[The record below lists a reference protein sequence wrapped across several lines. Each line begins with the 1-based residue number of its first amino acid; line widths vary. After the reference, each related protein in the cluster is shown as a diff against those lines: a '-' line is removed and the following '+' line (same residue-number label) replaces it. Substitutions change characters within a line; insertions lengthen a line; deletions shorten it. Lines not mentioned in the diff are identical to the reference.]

1 MTIYYSPIKNG
12 SARAEDPRSK
22 PPPTKM
28 DEEKPPKYDH
38 SKAVFIRD
46 EKRAAMSE
54 QEGDLLW
61 SNAFDEDDLGPF
73 MWNMIP
79 LKMVL
84 LVYTMITTV
93 AQVLM
98 FSFSLESGFTM
109 ESLSS
114 LAYAMINVTGFTMIL
129 LRKSKEMMKPFLF
142 VYTAYFLFGS
152 VMSGYAIILL
162 WSPNF
167 CRRLSTVVKGFNFSK
182 CKENLG
188 MIRGVATS
196 MLAMQE
202 MWEFCLIQMYIQVY
216 KYEMRK
222 EAIIDKELIKLG
234 ERLV

>member
-1 MTIYYSPIKNG
+1 MSVFYASIKSDDTG
-12 SARAEDPRSK
+12 SKDSRSTTSTVK
-22 PPPTKM
+22 A
-28 DEEKPPKYDH
+28 EEKPPKYDH

-61 SNAFDEDDLGPF
+61 DNACEDDLGPF
-73 MWNMIP
+73 MFGMLPMKMI
-79 LKMVL
+79 L
-84 LVYTMITTV
+84 LVYTMIMSV

-109 ESLSS
+109 DSFSS
-114 LAYAMINVTGFTMIL
+114 MVYALINIAGFTMIL
-129 LRKSKEMMKPFLF
+129 LGKSIGMMKPFLF
-142 VYTAYFLFGS
+142 VYTTYFLFGS
-152 VMSGYAIILL
+152 VMSGYAIVLL

-167 CRRLSTVVKGFNFSK
+167 CSRISKVINGFSYPK

-202 MWEFCLIQMYIQVY
+202 MWEFCVIQMYIQVY

-222 EAIIDKELIKLG
+222 EAIDKKEYVKIGG